1 MNQILLTIVICVSIL
16 SGIAIAQSTDVQSLE
31 TLGKEL
37 QHLRALPIG
46 TKTNALCRED
56 FQILKGITKEQLL
69 KYLGEPDYCESESCT
84 ASDQWAYFFTAPV
97 EKGQRGGGFPE
108 LTLSFASNNAVSSI
122 ECFYAR

>member
-1 MNQILLTIVICVSIL
+1 MKQILLTNVICVIIF
-16 SGIAIAQSTDVQSLE
+16 SGIAIAQPTDVQSLE

-37 QHLRALPIG
+37 QHLRALPMG

-69 KYLGEPDYCESESCT
+69 KYFGEPDYCESESCT
-84 ASDQWAYFFTAPV
+84 ASDQWAYFFTVPV

-108 LTLSFASNNAVSSI
+108 LRLSFASNNAVSSI